1 MPVSGVALTKTLPP
15 LITAST
21 VTNLFELD
29 IIAYSFAKALLLS
42 CNDDNNKLETIFND
56 MSYVNKTFDDSEE
69 LKLFIDSK
77 VVKDSDKLAT
87 LNEIFKSLCD
97 LSKSL
102 IKLLMNNRRIDL
114 FDDVSKSFT
123 VLYNDYVGNQEVVL
137 TTASQVESN
146 KLKEI
151 ENKVKQLTSKNVNL
165 TNHIDENIVGG
176 FVLRVGDLQYNA
188 SLKDQLKKLEQE
200 FLNISIQ

>member
-1 MPVSGVALTKTLPP
+1 
-15 LITAST
+15 
-21 VTNLFELD
+21 
-29 IIAYSFAKALLLS
+29 
-42 CNDDNNKLETIFND
+42 
-56 MSYVNKTFDDSEE
+56 
-69 LKLFIDSK
+69 
-77 VVKDSDKLAT
+77 
-87 LNEIFKSLCD
+87 
-97 LSKSL
+97 
-102 IKLLMNNRRIDL
+102 MNNRRIDL

-123 VLYNDYVGNQEVVL
+123 VLYNNHVGNQEVIL

-165 TNHIDENIVGG
+165 TNKIDENIVGG

>member
-1 MPVSGVALTKTLPP
+1 MNYNRVA
-15 LITAST
+15 
-21 VTNLFELD
+21 FR
-29 IIAYSFAKALLLS
+29 YAKALLLS
-42 CNDDNNKLETIFND
+42 CNGDNNKLETIFND

-77 VVKDSDKLAT
+77 VIKDSDKLAT

-97 LSKSL
+97 LSKNL
-102 IKLLMNNRRIDL
+102 IKLLMKNRRIDL

-123 VLYNDYVGNQEVVL
+123 VLYNDHAGNQEVIL
-137 TTASQVESN
+137 TTASKVESN

>member
-1 MPVSGVALTKTLPP
+1 MNYNRVA
-15 LITAST
+15 
-21 VTNLFELD
+21 FR
-29 IIAYSFAKALLLS
+29 YAKALLLS
-42 CNDDNNKLETIFND
+42 CNGDNNKLETIFND

-97 LSKSL
+97 LSKNL
-102 IKLLMNNRRIDL
+102 IKLLMKNRRIDL

-123 VLYNDYVGNQEVVL
+123 VLYNDHAGNQEVIL
-137 TTASQVESN
+137 TTASKVESN

-176 FVLRVGDLQYNA
+176 FILRVGDLQYNA

>member
-1 MPVSGVALTKTLPP
+1 MNYNRVA
-15 LITAST
+15 
-21 VTNLFELD
+21 FR
-29 IIAYSFAKALLLS
+29 YAKALLLS
-42 CNDDNNKLETIFND
+42 CNGDNNKLETIFND

-97 LSKSL
+97 LSKNL
-102 IKLLMNNRRIDL
+102 IKLLMKNRRIDL

-123 VLYNDYVGNQEVVL
+123 VLYNDHAGNQEVIL
-137 TTASQVESN
+137 TTASKVESN

>member
-1 MPVSGVALTKTLPP
+1 MNYNRVALR
-15 LITAST
+15 
-21 VTNLFELD
+21 
-29 IIAYSFAKALLLS
+29 YAKALLLS
-42 CNDDNNKLETIFND
+42 CNDDNDKLEIIFND
-56 MSYVNKTFDDSEE
+56 MSHVNKTFDDSNE

-77 VVKDSDKLAT
+77 IIKDSDKLAT
-87 LNEIFKSLCD
+87 LNEIFKNLCD
-97 LSKSL
+97 LSKNL

-114 FDDVSKSFT
+114 FDDVSKGFT
-123 VLYNDYVGNQEVVL
+123 VLYNDHVGNQEVIL

-146 KLKEI
+146 KLKEV

-165 TNHIDENIVGG
+165 TNNIDENIVGG
-176 FVLRVGDLQYNA
+176 FVLRLGDLQYNA